1 MLEVD
6 IFGSGLGDLYYPSN
20 TMDPY
25 LKKNNVS
32 SIPLLFYFCF
42 LCTADGKKWMH
53 IDTHFVPYQEDDE
66 EDDDDDE
73 EIEDKMIM
81 PTDFVIVCAHS
92 EDDIFSLQASIG
104 YHII

>member
-1 MLEVD
+1 
-6 IFGSGLGDLYYPSN
+6 
-20 TMDPY
+20 
-25 LKKNNVS
+25 
-32 SIPLLFYFCF
+32 
-42 LCTADGKKWMH
+42 MH